1 MDTKDYSTEH
11 RKGQHLFSEERH
23 EIEVR
28 LKDGWSIY
36 RIAKHLGRPYNT
48 IKNEVARGSVKL
60 YRGKVVR
67 YKADIGEKTYAENRS
82 RSRRQYKRLEV
93 SPFLRYVET
102 QFAKGWSLDAC
113 VGEALESGR
122 FQHEQTVCTK
132 TLYNYVDQGLIG
144 IKNIDLP
151 EKVRRN
157 TKREKVRKNKRIL
170 GDSIELRPESVEL
183 RKEFGHWEIDTV
195 VGGKKE
201 EEPCV
206 VTLVERKTRH
216 AIWIKAVD
224 HTASAVQEAVRRV
237 MNYFG
242 SKVSDVFKTV
252 TADNG
257 SEFAQLTE
265 LAKQGTQVYFTHPY
279 SSWEKGTNECHN
291 KLLRRFIPKGVRM
304 DRYSEEDIAYMTDWA
319 NSLPRKIL
327 GYRTPELLFEQELD
341 CIYTVEIPSTQIV
354 A

>member
-67 YKADIGEKTYAENRS
+67 YKADVGEKTYAENRS

-93 SPFLRYVET
+93 SPFLQYVET

-113 VGEALESGR
+113 VGDALESGR
-122 FQHEQTVCTK
+122 FQREQTVCTK

-144 IKNIDLP
+144 IKNIDPP

-224 HTASAVQEAVRRV
+224 HTASAVQEAVRCV

-265 LAKQGTQVYFTHPY
+265 LAKQGT
-279 SSWEKGTNECHN
+279 
-291 KLLRRFIPKGVRM
+291 
-304 DRYSEEDIAYMTDWA
+304 
-319 NSLPRKIL
+319 
-327 GYRTPELLFEQELD
+327 
-341 CIYTVEIPSTQIV
+341 
-354 A
+354 